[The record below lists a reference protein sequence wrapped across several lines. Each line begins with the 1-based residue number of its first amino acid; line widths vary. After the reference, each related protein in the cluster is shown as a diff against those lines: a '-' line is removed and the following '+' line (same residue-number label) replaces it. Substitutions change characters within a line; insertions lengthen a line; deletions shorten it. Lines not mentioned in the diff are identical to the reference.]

1 MYEFSF
7 FVTQYKVNMT
17 SLYLLLGG
25 NIGEKQMI
33 FSKVWTSLNL
43 KIGKITSQSAIYETE
58 PWGFESPDLF
68 WNQVLE
74 LSTNLS
80 PEEVLA
86 QTQQIEIELGRI
98 RKGNQ
103 YSSRLIDIDILFYG
117 NQIINQENLT
127 VPHPRIQERKF
138 ALVPLCEI
146 APELIH
152 PVLLKSMRQLL
163 VESTDPLK
171 VEKVT
176 NFPEAHS

>member
-1 MYEFSF
+1 MIKIYI
-7 FVTQYKVNMT
+7 
-17 SLYLLLGG
+17 LLGG
-25 NIGEKQMI
+25 NLGDKKRI
-33 FSKVWTSLNL
+33 FSDVSTLLNDRL
-43 KIGKITSQSAIYETE
+43 GKITSQSVIYETE

-74 LSTNLS
+74 LSINLS
-80 PEEVLA
+80 PEEVLI
-86 QTQQIEIELGRI
+86 QTQQIETELGRI

-117 NQIINQENLT
+117 DQIINQENLT

-138 ALVPLCEI
+138 VLIPLCEI

-152 PVLLKSMRQLL
+152 PVLRKSIRQLL

>member
-1 MYEFSF
+1 MIKIYI
-7 FVTQYKVNMT
+7 
-17 SLYLLLGG
+17 LLGG
-25 NIGEKQMI
+25 NLGDKKRI
-33 FSKVWTSLNL
+33 FSDVSTLLNDRL
-43 KIGKITSQSAIYETE
+43 GKITSQSAIYETE

-74 LSTNLS
+74 LSINLS
-80 PEEVLA
+80 PEEVLI

-117 NQIINQENLT
+117 DQIINQENLT

-138 ALVPLCEI
+138 ALIPLCEI

-152 PVLLKSMRQLL
+152 PVLRKSIRQLL